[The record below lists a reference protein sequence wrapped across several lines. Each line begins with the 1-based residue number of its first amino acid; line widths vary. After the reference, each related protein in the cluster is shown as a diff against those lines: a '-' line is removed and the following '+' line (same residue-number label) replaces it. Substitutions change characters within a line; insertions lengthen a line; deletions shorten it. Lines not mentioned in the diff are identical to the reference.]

1 MVCALCSRET
11 TGFGYTHE
19 LRWDAF
25 PTYRFCSMACCEA
38 GSTLARRSG
47 GMIKPTSMEAQ
58 AIKDARRT
66 FAEALVLLNLM
77 GPFHDRSAADIDH
90 IIAACVVGFQ
100 ASMRRQAAERD
111 PMNDPCPF

>member
-1 MVCALCSRET
+1 M
-11 TGFGYTHE
+11 GFGYTHE

-38 GSTLARRSG
+38 GSALARRSG
-47 GMIKPTSMEAQ
+47 GMIRPTSMEAQ

-111 PMNDPCPF
+111 PMNDEIPF